1 MKKNALIMILATL
14 VMSSSCSTISKV
26 IPGLGGQGR
35 KAYLMHDGKTGQQQP
50 SQQQSESQN
59 TSSKKQEIRFKS
71 TDISKPIPQEEQS
84 INDQHWF
91 EDVDYPETIEEP
103 VDDGLTELQ
112 HSLIRIAKSKIGSR
126 YSYSAKGPDAFDCSG
141 FMMYVFGQKGIKLS
155 PGSRVQYTQG
165 RPIRKNA
172 PLKPCDLVFFAGRKA
187 SNTVGHVGMVL
198 DYDRKTKE
206 FTFIHAST
214 SNGVEIQRSSAEY
227 YAKRYIG
234 ARRILTDGEFPDYDI
249 SPGAGAAAAAAE
261 EEEAPVEAVQTEVK
275 PTEDTQSEVKQ
286 AEEPQEVWHTIKSGD
301 TLSGIAVKYHSS
313 VSTIC
318 RLNGISTKTI
328 LKIGRKLRVK

>member
-1 MKKNALIMILATL
+1 MILATL
-14 VMSSSCSTISKV
+14 VISSSCSTISKV
-26 IPGLGGQGR
+26 IPGFGGQGR
-35 KAYLMHDGKTGQQQP
+35 KAYLMHDGKSGQQP
-50 SQQQSESQN
+50 ADQQQSGSKS
-59 TSSKKQEIRFKS
+59 TSSKTQEVRFKS
-71 TDISKPIPQEEQS
+71 TDLKPIPQEGQS
-84 INDQHWF
+84 ISDHHWF
-91 EDVDYPETIEEP
+91 EDVDYPDTIEEP
-103 VDDGLTELQ
+103 VDDGLSELQ

-172 PLKPCDLVFFAGRKA
+172 PLKPCDLVFFSGRKA

-249 SPGAGAAAAAAE
+249 SPGAGAAAIAAE
-261 EEEAPVEAVQTEVK
+261 EAEVPDEAVQTEVK
-275 PTEDTQSEVKQ
+275 STEEKQ
-286 AEEPQEVWHTIKSGD
+286 AEENQVEEAQEVWHTIKSGD
-301 TLSGIAVKYHSS
+301 TLSGIAVKYHST